1 MRVALFLL
9 LLVSVAVAQTVPS
22 VPLGPSGL
30 GAPPA
35 DYQLGAGDQFSVTVP
50 DLETDF
56 TGKVFR
62 IDSGGDVTV
71 PLAGRVHG
79 AGLSTAGLEDEIGRR
94 LARILKNPDVSVSL
108 VAFGS
113 KSVSILGS
121 VNSPGIR
128 QIETGKNLFEV
139 LSLAGG
145 LRPDAGY
152 VIHLTRDKQWGVLP
166 LANARMD
173 AAGTHSIASVRVKS
187 IMNGADSGENIP
199 IMPGDTI
206 SVPKAEVVYAVG
218 NVTRP
223 GGFALDEHETL
234 SAMQVVSLAGGPT
247 RTAAR
252 DKAKIIRTVEGSSER
267 VEIPVD
273 LKALMSGTGTDVQLR
288 AGDILFVPNSD
299 AKSAGFRTL
308 DAIVGAAGS
317 ALIYARP

>member
-1 MRVALFLL
+1 MRFAPLLPFFLSVAL
-9 LLVSVAVAQTVPS
+9 AQTVPS
-22 VPLGPSGL
+22 VPLAPSGPV
-30 GAPPA
+30 APPA

-79 AGLSTAGLEDEIGRR
+79 AGLSTAGLEDEISRR

-113 KSVSILGS
+113 KSVSILGA

-128 QIETGKNLFEV
+128 QIETGKSLFEA

-152 VIHLTRDKQWGVLP
+152 VIHLTRDMKWGALP
-166 LANARMD
+166 LPNARMD

-187 IMNGADSGENIP
+187 IMNGSDSGENIR

-218 NVTRP
+218 SVIKP

-234 SAMQVVSLAGGPT
+234 SSMQVFSLAGGPT

-252 DKAKIIRTVEGSSER
+252 DKAKIIRTVEGSPNK

-273 LKALMSGTGTDVQLR
+273 LKALMAGKGTDVDLR

-308 DAIVGAAGS
+308 DAIVNAATY
-317 ALIYARP
+317 AVIYAHP